1 MYAPLGMK
9 HFHTLRNMGRA
20 LILPIAGLF
29 SSVLNGQALNVTST
43 LSNYNGY
50 NVSCFGKRTG
60 AIDLTV
66 SGGVPPYT
74 YDWSTSASTQDVDD
88 LAAGYYG
95 VLVRDAGGNEFR
107 GDFTLTQPEP
117 LDAERNVNVYPNGY
131 NLSCA
136 QCFNGSITIF
146 PSGGV
151 GPFSYVWR
159 DGVATQH
166 RYNLGAVQTN
176 VNVLDANGCE
186 WNSEIFTLT
195 SPERTDWTMTGNAN
209 TNPATQYIGTSDNK
223 DVVFR
228 ANGTERF
235 RLLANGQVKFAG
247 LGDGMLRAGGGG
259 IISTQAVV
267 DNVPQPADPLPFWS
281 TTGNYINTTNMV
293 DAFLGTK
300 DNTHLSIRTNATERM
315 VVLNTGKVGIGQGIG
330 ATPLGGALT
339 LRSGWDD
346 WLSLRSKDGSDN
358 DLGTWHFQN
367 PAETDR
373 LVIYYEPMGGGSS
386 GNLTLWA
393 NGKMSIGDVSVN
405 TPDYDYGLYLW
416 KGLLTE
422 RVKVAIKTSA
432 QWADHVFRPG
442 YLLMPLPEVDR
453 YIAANGHLP
462 GVPSAECMVEE
473 GLDVVSTDAML
484 LEKLEEVTLH
494 LIRLNARIEEL
505 ERTIG
510 ASTPSR

>member
-1 MYAPLGMK
+1 
-9 HFHTLRNMGRA
+9 MGRA
-20 LILPIAGLF
+20 LLLPIAGLF
-29 SSVLNGQALNVTST
+29 SAALNGQSLNVTST

-151 GPFSYVWR
+151 GPYSYVWR

-228 ANGTERF
+228 TQGIERF
-235 RLLANGQVKFAG
+235 RLLANGDLKVASLQFSSGYSLLFADSTG
-247 LGDGMLRAGGGG
+247 TLRSADGYANQIQEIKKPCPVPWPWLVCGN
-259 IISTQAVV
+259 IINPDQ
-267 DNVPQPADPLPFWS
+267 W
-281 TTGNYINTTNMV
+281 
-293 DAFLGTK
+293 LGTK
-300 DNTHLSIRTNATERM
+300 NNEDLIIRTNNVVRM
-315 VVLNTGKVGIGQGIG
+315 RVDKQGKVGIGQGIG
-330 ATPLGGALT
+330 ATPMGGALT

-442 YLLMPLPEVDR
+442 YSLMPLSEVDR

-473 GLDVVSTDAML
+473 GLDVVATDAML